1 MGKLIQ
7 FRPRPKRNLYIADDF
22 YVILAISHEEALKHA
37 QQNDNTDADMKTELI
52 DEEALVNVFT
62 DGIRYGKGDII
73 EFIQWR
79 SDSELDQSKITRKLK
94 VREFIDNDLAK
105 LKTPEIVDLIL

>member
-7 FRPRPKRNLYIADDF
+7 FRPRPKRNLYIVDDF
-22 YVILAISHEEALKHA
+22 YVIVATSTDEALKLA
-37 QQNDNTDADMKTELI
+37 QQNDDTDADMKIELI
-52 DEEALVNVFT
+52 DEETVVNVFT

-79 SDSELDQSKITRKLK
+79 SDSKLDQSKITRKLR
-94 VREFIDNDLAK
+94 VRDFIDNNLAK